1 MVLLT
6 YTGRASRVH
15 IGDGIVIQRGRPTE
29 VHPLLGLPFRGR
41 RDFDV
46 IELDLDDRLVFL
58 DGAPAEPVAADPD
71 ATAEPAESEPEP
83 PRRRRHASIEPET
96 EPLDETPDEPA
107 DPPTPDQPKET

>member
-15 IGDGIVIQRGRPTE
+15 IGDGIVIERGRPTE

-46 IELDLDDRLVFL
+46 IELDLGDRLVFL
-58 DGAPAEPVAADPD
+58 EGTPGPVGADPD
-71 ATAEPAESEPEP
+71 ATAEPADPEA

-96 EPLDETPDEPA
+96 EPPGAAPDEPA
-107 DPPTPDQPKET
+107 DPPTPDQPKETET